1 MEKIIIADSSCE
13 LNKELKNKVNLK
25 SIPFSVEVDS
35 KVFID
40 GEDFNQI
47 SFVKEMASSSNAPT
61 TAAPSP
67 NLFLEA
73 FEKDKEN
80 FVITISSKLSAT
92 HNNAVLAKDIFLEN
106 NDAKIHVFDSKSA
119 SSGETLV
126 ALKLQESI
134 EKGLD
139 FEEIV
144 EEVEKFIDNM
154 NTYFI
159 LDNFDNLI
167 KNGRM
172 SKFKGAIAAALSF
185 RPIMGSE
192 DGNIKLFEKTR
203 GFNKALVKLKDMVL
217 KERETYKDD
226 TFIITHCDAEKRAN
240 DLKILI
246 EENCD
251 FKDVQIVKTGLL
263 SSVYANGGGIVVA
276 F

>member
-40 GEDFNQI
+40 GDDFNQT

-106 NDAKIHVFDSKSA
+106 NEAKIHIFDSKSA

-144 EEVEKFIDNM
+144 EEVEKFIDDM
-154 NTYFI
+154 KTYFI

-172 SKFKGAIAAALSF
+172 SRFKGAIAAALSF
-185 RPIMGSE
+185 RPIMGAE
-192 DGNIKLFEKTR
+192 DGTIKLFEKTR
-203 GFNKALVKLKDMVL
+203 GFNKALVKLKDMVV
-217 KERETYKDD
+217 KESETYKDD

-263 SSVYANGGGIVVA
+263 SSVYANGGGIIVA

>member
-40 GEDFNQI
+40 GDDFNQT

-92 HNNAVLAKDIFLEN
+92 HNNAILAKDIFLEN
-106 NDAKIHVFDSKSA
+106 NDAKIHIFDSKSA

-144 EEVEKFIDNM
+144 EEVEKFIDDM
-154 NTYFI
+154 KTYFI

-185 RPIMGSE
+185 RPIMGAE

-203 GFNKALVKLKDMVL
+203 GFNKALVKLKDMVV
-217 KERETYKDD
+217 KESETYKDY

-263 SSVYANGGGIVVA
+263 SSVYANGGGIIVA